1 MDRGQARQIARQH
14 LGEISEH
21 TATEYRRAY
30 DRLEGMHWRDYAK
43 ERQATKRT
51 ASVLRA
57 AWRRSVARQ
66 LIDAITESE
75 KAPTPDERRE
85 ARSRMDGLA
94 LSLLEDV
101 TTEAYQPPEGAP
113 RAGAG
118 SKRKTLRHL
127 PPDWRAQMYAAARR
141 LDDKLRILALACGA
155 RPEELRMGVMLESL
169 EGSAIRVTIQGA
181 KTGEHS
187 GQEARVLTI
196 NNPKELVGARF
207 KSGQKRMISSDPGQA
222 FQKRMTRLAAKLD
235 FKEVTPYSFR
245 HAFAADLKKSGMAT
259 SEIAKAM
266 GHQSEKMQRNY
277 GHAAQSKGGQ
287 RLEVTVTAT
296 TPPRPEKTTLTDR
309 LDQAQGIVVMQDK
322 EIKTSTPKYPTPW
335 D

>member
-1 MDRGQARQIARQH
+1 MDRGEARKIAKKY
-14 LGEISEH
+14 LGEVSGH
-21 TATEYRRAY
+21 TAAEYGRAFA
-30 DRLEGMHWRDYAK
+30 RIEGMHWRDYAMEHK
-43 ERQATKRT
+43 ATKRS

-57 AWRRSVARQ
+57 AWRRSVANQ

-85 ARSRMDGLA
+85 ARSQMNSLA
-94 LSLLEDV
+94 LSLLEDM
-101 TTEAYQPPEGAP
+101 TSEPYAPPDGAP

-127 PPDWRAQMYAAARR
+127 PSDWRAQIYAVARS

-169 EGSAIRVTIQGA
+169 EGSSIRVTLQGA

-187 GQEARVLTI
+187 GQETRVLTI

-207 KSGQKRMISSDPGQA
+207 KPGQKRIISSDPGQA

-235 FKEVTPYSFR
+235 FKGVTPYSFR

-277 GHAAQSKGGQ
+277 GHAAQSKGGR
-287 RLEVTVTAT
+287 RLEVTATAT

-309 LDQAQGIVVMQDK
+309 LNQAQGIVVMQDK
-322 EIKTSTPKYPTPW
+322 GIKTSTPNYPTPW

>member
-75 KAPTPDERRE
+75 KAPTPDEKRT

-94 LSLLEDV
+94 LSLLEDL

-118 SKRKTLRHL
+118 SKRKTLRKL
-127 PPDWRAQMYAAARR
+127 PTDWRAQMYAAARS

-155 RPEELRMGVMLESL
+155 RPEELRMSVMLESL
-169 EGSAIRVTIQGA
+169 EGNAIRVTIQGA

-187 GQEARVLTI
+187 GQEERVLTI
-196 NNPKELVGARF
+196 NNPKELVGTQF
-207 KSGQKRMISSDPGQA
+207 KPGQKRMISSDPGQA
-222 FQKRMTRLAAKLD
+222 FQKRMTRLAAKLN

-277 GHAAQSKGGQ
+277 GHAAQSKGGR

-296 TPPRPEKTTLTDR
+296 TPPRPEKTTRTDR
-309 LDQAQGIVVMQDK
+309 LNQAQGIIVMQDK
-322 EIKTSTPKYPTPW
+322 GIKTSTPKYPTPW

>member
-1 MDRGQARQIARQH
+1 MDRGEARKIAKQY
-14 LGEISEH
+14 LGEVSEH
-21 TATEYRRAY
+21 TAAEYGRAFA
-30 DRLEGMHWRDYAK
+30 RLDGMHWRDYAMEHK
-43 ERQATKRT
+43 ATKR
-51 ASVLRA
+51 SVGVLRA
-57 AWRRSVARQ
+57 AWRRSVASL

-118 SKRKTLRHL
+118 SKRKTLQKL
-127 PPDWRAQMYAAARR
+127 PTDWRAQMYAAARS

-169 EGSAIRVTIQGA
+169 EDNAIRVTIQGA

-196 NNPKELVGARF
+196 SNPKELVGARF
-207 KSGQKRMISSDPGQA
+207 KPGQKRMISSDPGQA

-296 TPPRPEKTTLTDR
+296 TPPRPEKTTRTDR